1 MSRHWDMTK
10 EGIQGF
16 SQAHSEIQ
24 RALAKY
30 ERDETAELILR
41 DFLDNTFPGALE
53 LLTQISPLIDQYP
66 SRVGSVSAQD
76 VVFIDDS
83 DARSVT
89 MGPEASNRPEPLTS
103 SMGPPPRPT
112 GPLTPNTP
120 NKNRNGESPGAA
132 GPSSIYD
139 VPDSPPPSTDHGVLT
154 LQHNAKRDLD
164 VLGADASHAPESPRK
179 RSKKTNGKQ
188 CDTSASEETRTI
200 DIWEWEVV
208 GVEYIFKDERC
219 GPGWYVIRCNLG
231 KQPGI
236 NPPWEFHTH
245 PLENDTALAHFN
257 DPFATCHDSN
267 RHYTIES
274 IIREFAHRVT
284 GDDLTEEAVNDAND
298 KLKES
303 LLQGPPKGSAK
314 KQRKGKERANNTGSR
329 FRATNRA
336 GTSDSDSSYR
346 DEMIQEVIT
355 DFLANSDEID
365 IFGEDDY

>member
-1 MSRHWDMTK
+1 MSRHWDMIK

-16 SQAHSEIQ
+16 AQAHNEIQ
-24 RALAKY
+24 KALAKY
-30 ERDETAELILR
+30 ERDEMAELILR
-41 DFLDNTFPGALE
+41 EFLDNTFPGALE

-76 VVFIDDS
+76 VVFIDES

-89 MGPEASNRPEPLTS
+89 MGPETSYRPEPATS

-120 NKNRNGESPGAA
+120 NKNRNGESPGTV

-154 LQHNAKRDLD
+154 LQQNAKRDLD
-164 VLGADASHAPESPRK
+164 VMDTDTNQAPESPRK
-179 RSKKTNGKQ
+179 RSKKANGKQ

-200 DIWEWEVV
+200 HIWEVG

-219 GPGWYVIRCNLG
+219 GLGWYVIRCNLG
-231 KQPGI
+231 TRHGV
-236 NPPWEFHTH
+236 NPPWVFHTH
-245 PLENDTALAHFN
+245 PLENNTALNHFN
-257 DPFATCHDSN
+257 DPFSICHDSSRN
-267 RHYTIES
+267 YTIES
-274 IIREFAHRVT
+274 IIQEFAHRVT
-284 GDDLTEEAVNDAND
+284 GDDLTEEVVNNAND
-298 KLKES
+298 RLKES
-303 LLQGPPKGSAK
+303 LEQGPPKGSAK

-329 FRATNRA
+329 FRATNTRA

-346 DEMIQEVIT
+346 DEVRAKSSNQNP
-355 DFLANSDEID
+355 DARHPS
-365 IFGEDDY
+365 